1 MRLERLT
8 GHGTLA
14 HVGALTQL
22 YRDAFR
28 EPPWNEDERA
38 ADAFA
43 GRLASDVHRP
53 GFTAVLA
60 HVDGEPAGFG
70 TAWRTPDPFPTGRA
84 YDRVRAQLGDDV
96 RTRLVGALEV
106 DELAVG
112 PFARGRG
119 LAERILALLCE
130 GADARW
136 LLTDP
141 RAGGAIRLY
150 RRLGWTCLTPSTSGV
165 VVFATGGPPGRADG
179 AGGDQARNVWTPR
192 SDA

>member
-1 MRLERLT
+1 MRLDRLA
-8 GHGTLA
+8 GHETLA
-14 HVGALTQL
+14 HLGALTGI

-28 EPPWNEDERA
+28 EPPWHEDQGA
-38 ADAFA
+38 VDAFA
-43 GRLASDVHRP
+43 ERLASDAHRP

-60 HVDGEPAGFG
+60 HVDGAPAGFG

-106 DELAVG
+106 DELAVS
-112 PFARGRG
+112 PHARGRG

-130 GADARW
+130 GADTRW

-141 RAGGAIRLY
+141 RAAAAIRLY
-150 RRLGWTCLTPSTSGV
+150 RRLGWTCLTPATSDI
-165 VVFATGGPPGRADG
+165 VVFGTGNRSAPGPHPDSGPPGRARC
-179 AGGDQARNVWTPR
+179 A
-192 SDA
+192 